1 MKTTNSGKIWENKFS
16 KSWGPTQ
23 LQDLYSS
30 IFFFD
35 ELNGWVVFDAVQ
47 EITGNVYRTTD
58 GGENWSFSA
67 TASGNIIH
75 SIFFI
80 DKNIGWVTSS
90 AGVYKSIDGGINW
103 IEKSSDGGS
112 SIYFTDANNGWIVGS
127 DGIRKSTDGGE
138 TWIVKS
144 TLAASYIR
152 FYDANIGMCVSSGGV
167 LLSTDSG
174 ETWSTKSSPDLQTI
188 NFTSSTTVWG
198 YTSEGTVYKTT
209 NSGNNWNQ
217 LNTGLGSGRNAFFIS
232 ENTGWVAKDNSI
244 FNYLVDPVP
253 PTNHFTPVWTGNG
266 YLQMNIDILG
276 VDLIGGG
283 SLIAGDEIGVFDGI
297 YCVGEVMLT
306 EPIAGSVQVI
316 TSTDDPSTPEVDGFI
331 NGHTI
336 SYKFWLS
343 ELSEEITD
351 YTANYTSGNGSFESQ
366 GTAIVNF
373 TSVLPVELISFT
385 ANLKDNKVQTKLANS
400 N

>member
-1 MKTTNSGKIWENKFS
+1 M
-16 KSWGPTQ
+16 
-23 LQDLYSS
+23 
-30 IFFFD
+30 
-35 ELNGWVVFDAVQ
+35 
-47 EITGNVYRTTD
+47 
-58 GGENWSFSA
+58 
-67 TASGNIIH
+67 
-75 SIFFI
+75 
-80 DKNIGWVTSS
+80 
-90 AGVYKSIDGGINW
+90 
-103 IEKSSDGGS
+103 
-112 SIYFTDANNGWIVGS
+112 
-127 DGIRKSTDGGE
+127 
-138 TWIVKS
+138 
-144 TLAASYIR
+144 
-152 FYDANIGMCVSSGGV
+152 
-167 LLSTDSG
+167 
-174 ETWSTKSSPDLQTI
+174 
-188 NFTSSTTVWG
+188 WG

-244 FNYLVDPVP
+244 FNYSADPIP
-253 PTNHFTPVWTGNG
+253 STNHFTPVWTGNG

-297 YCVGEVMLT
+297 YCVGAVMLT

-373 TSVLPVELISFT
+373 TSVLPVELVSFN
-385 ANLKDNKVQTKLANS
+385 ADLKDNKVRLSWQTATEINTYGFEVERKLSESEWINLGFVEGNGNS
-400 N
+400 SSPKFYLFTDNSLVGRNKFQYRLKQIDTDGTFIYSSVIEIEVSGPKDFVPEQNYPNPFNPNTKIRYQLPKESKVEIKIYDILGSEVLTLVNDEKEAGTYEVELNAQNLSSGTYLYRIIAGEFFDMKKMILMK